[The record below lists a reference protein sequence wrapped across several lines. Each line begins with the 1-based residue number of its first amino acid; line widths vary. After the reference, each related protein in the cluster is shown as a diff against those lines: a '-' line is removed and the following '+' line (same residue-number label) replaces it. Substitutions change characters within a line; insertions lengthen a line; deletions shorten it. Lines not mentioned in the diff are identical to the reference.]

1 MRKQNRS
8 RNVLL
13 VLLLLTVVLIW
24 GQSVLPVPISN
35 SESKAVTE
43 QIVKPV
49 EAAVTGK
56 ASATNNAV
64 RKYAHAIEFLVLGV
78 EMMLLCGVKRKP
90 PYAAFSYCGAI
101 ALLDETIQIF
111 SGRGPAIADVWIDL
125 LGAAGGIAAV
135 CLIRLLT
142 GGRKKKTDE
151 N

>member
-1 MRKQNRS
+1 MKKQNKS
-8 RNVLL
+8 RNVLMA
-13 VLLLLTVVLIW
+13 LLLLTVVLIW
-24 GQSVLPVPISN
+24 GQSVLPVPMSN

-49 EAAVTGK
+49 ETAVTGK
-56 ASATNNAV
+56 TSATNNVV

-78 EMMLLCGVKRKP
+78 EMMLLCGTKGKP
-90 PYAAFSYCGAI
+90 SYAAFSYCGAI